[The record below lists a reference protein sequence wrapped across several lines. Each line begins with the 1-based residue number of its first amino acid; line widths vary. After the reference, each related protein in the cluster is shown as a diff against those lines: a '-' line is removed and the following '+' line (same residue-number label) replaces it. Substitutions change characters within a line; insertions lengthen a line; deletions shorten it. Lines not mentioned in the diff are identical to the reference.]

1 MQVALYRTQWAFV
14 QALDCGRCRE
24 VAAGLK
30 WLLTEVTLYC
40 IQHYKFTYHQ
50 TSQHTTFSNI
60 QRSHLC
66 LKVST
71 YLAMYLRT
79 LCNAML
85 KRNYT
90 SQILTDGLKSKNKS
104 NVSTQMHMS
113 SSGIRRSKKE
123 CFYRSSVT

>member
-40 IQHYKFTYHQ
+40 IQHYKFTHHQ
-50 TSQHTTFSNI
+50 TSQNTCTTFSNI
-60 QRSHLC
+60 QHSHLC
-66 LKVST
+66 LT

-79 LCNAML
+79 LCNAMC
-85 KRNYT
+85 
-90 SQILTDGLKSKNKS
+90 ICAC
-104 NVSTQMHMS
+104 MHA
-113 SSGIRRSKKE
+113 
-123 CFYRSSVT
+123 SVTNTVKYVNMSCRITNISYLVNSYSLTPVHVVM